1 MPSMLKRF
9 LILIVL
15 LVVAAGGVY
24 FVVQQSGADKSGTTE
39 EGEVPKG
46 YARVEKGSIT
56 IVVEGTGVVEP
67 RTEARV
73 KSEATG
79 IVEKLYVKEGDNLK
93 KGQVIA
99 ELDQEDQRL
108 QLQVA
113 VLGEKQARL
122 RYEEAKRSNLP
133 QQLKAAEARVENLRL
148 ELKGAQDRYERIR
161 ALHAKDYASDQ
172 EVEDA
177 KRSVMTL
184 RVQLDE
190 AENALKL
197 LKQEDYERDIESARL
212 SWEQAKV
219 NLQQARKALGDA
231 TIKCP
236 IDGTVLAKFVE
247 EGDTVISS
255 SQGFTEGTT
264 ICTVADLK
272 QVQVRGSVDEVD
284 IGTVAIG
291 QKAEL
296 TVDAYPDRVYE
307 GTVVNVFPQGTQSP
321 GGLTTF
327 TVIVE
332 VANEDRSLLANMT
345 ASIKITTRE
354 YEDLLLVPFAAIRP
368 GDKPEEYVV
377 YVRNEK
383 GLPEKREVKLGVTDY
398 EHYEV
403 KEGLEEGDLVKTENF
418 PPPAGMSAGT

>member
-1 MPSMLKRF
+1 MLKRL

-15 LVVAAGGVY
+15 LVVAVAVVY
-24 FVVQQSGADKSGTTE
+24 YVVQKPGADKADKTK

-46 YARVEKGSIT
+46 YEKVEKGSIT
-56 IVVEGTGVVEP
+56 IVVEGTGVVEA
-67 RTEARV
+67 RTEARI
-73 KSEATG
+73 KSDATG
-79 IVEKLYVKEGDNLK
+79 RVEKLLVKEGDNLV

-99 ELDQEDQRL
+99 ELDQEDQKLLLRR
-108 QLQVA
+108 A
-113 VLGEKQARL
+113 VLAEDMARL
-122 RYEEAKRSNLP
+122 RFEQTKESSLP
-133 QQLKAAEARVENLRL
+133 QQLKSAEARVGS
-148 ELKGAQDRYERIR
+148 LKLDLASAEDRCGRVEALYE
-161 ALHAKDYASDQ
+161 KDFASDQ

-177 KRSVMTL
+177 RKAVETL
-184 RVQLDE
+184 KLQLDE
-190 AENALKL
+190 AEHTLKL
-197 LKQEDYERDIESARL
+197 LKQKDYERDLESARL

-219 NLQQARKALGDA
+219 ELAQARKALGDA

-236 IDGTVLAKFVE
+236 IDGTVLAKYVE

-264 ICTVADLK
+264 ICTVADLT

-291 QKAEL
+291 QGAEL
-296 TVDAYPDRVYE
+296 TVDAYPDRVYA

-332 VANEDRSLLANMT
+332 VDNEDRSLLANMT
-345 ASIKITTRE
+345 ASIKITTKQ
-354 YEDLLLVPFAAIRP
+354 YEDMLLVPFAAIRP
-368 GDKPEEYVV
+368 GDKPDEYVV
-377 YVRNEK
+377 FVRSDK
-383 GLPEKREVKLGVTDY
+383 GVPEKREVKLGVTDY

-403 KEGLEEGDLVKTENF
+403 KEGLEEGDLVKIENF
-418 PPPAGMSAGT
+418 PMSANVTVNA